1 MFSQWMVPD
10 LTVEQL
16 LSLEKGIRA
25 LRNEGPTNTEKVVA
39 LAADLWRQH
48 LMQQSIISKAT
59 RHITELEAR
68 LAVAEYDASQRQS
81 AACPAGTAHP

>member
-1 MFSQWMVPD
+1 MSWGQWMVPT

-25 LRNEGPTNTEKVVA
+25 LRNEGPTNSEQVVN

-68 LAVAEYDASQRQS
+68 LALAEASAPRPSVACQGDTVRQ
-81 AACPAGTAHP
+81 